1 MGTTYLDLATPTT
14 GTEAGTWGALVNSQI
29 SGYIDDYLA
38 KPLALSLTSSNVTL
52 TQAEARCQMIR
63 MTGSLLASVVVSGAA
78 VLWNGFRCF
87 QNLTTGNFT
96 VTFTNAG
103 GSVVIPQGRNGVVYM
118 DPVNGPRIVSLVGS
132 STADP
137 IPTGTKWAFY
147 QASAPSG
154 YTQDTSLNDY
164 AIRIVNATGAGTG
177 GSVNFSTLF
186 GRTAV
191 DSHALTAS
199 EIPNGP
205 GLTYSKPAVSAIA
218 VGTGTNVGYSTS
230 TFVETGLTGA
240 GGNGHT
246 HNIDMRVKYADF
258 IIAARA

>member
-1 MGTTYLDLATPTT
+1 MATTYLGLSTPTT
-14 GTEAGTWGALVNSQI
+14 GTQAGSWGDTVNNEV
-29 SGYIDDYLA
+29 SGYLDDYFA
-38 KPLALSLTSSNVTL
+38 KPLALSLTSSNYTL

-63 MTGSLLASVVVSGAA
+63 ITGTLLANVAVSGAA

-87 QNLTTGNFT
+87 QNLTSGSFS

-164 AIRIVNATGAGTG
+164 ALRIVSGTGAGTG

-186 GRTAV
+186 ARTTVDATTLTEAQIPTHTHTAGSTTTAAAGASQAV
-191 DSHALTAS
+191 IA
-199 EIPNGP
+199 P
-205 GLTYSKPAVSAIA
+205 PAAGNFA
-218 VGTGTNVGYSTS
+218 TTGTG
-230 TFVETGLTGA
+230 
-240 GGNGHT
+240 GGSSHT
-246 HNIDMRVKYADF
+246 HSIDMRVKYADF
-258 IIAARA
+258 IIAARV